1 MNRRM
6 KAERGPAAAGFEPVC
21 SSVAGMRC
29 IISKEGV
36 LRKPERALRRE
47 RGCDSSRRATVTGY
61 QISGSGGQSVWVRV
75 GLTTA

>member
-1 MNRRM
+1 
-6 KAERGPAAAGFEPVC
+6 
-21 SSVAGMRC
+21 MRC